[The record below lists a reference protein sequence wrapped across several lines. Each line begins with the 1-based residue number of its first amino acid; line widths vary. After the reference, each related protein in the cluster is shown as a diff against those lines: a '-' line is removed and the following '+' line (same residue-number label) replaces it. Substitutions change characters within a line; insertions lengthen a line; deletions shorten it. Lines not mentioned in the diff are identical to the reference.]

1 MSNLNNE
8 LGFLEM
14 IHTHLRTVI
23 IIYKIICTKINSFID
38 LIVFLKEVTKNR
50 NNPSDTFKLPCMTL
64 QLYSYSPSFHG
75 IQQTTL
81 FKHQSYYYFI

>member
-38 LIVFLKEVTKNR
+38 LIFFSKKLTKNK
-50 NNPSDTFKLPCMTL
+50 NNPSDTFKLPCLTL
-64 QLYSYSPSFHG
+64 QLHSYSPSFHG